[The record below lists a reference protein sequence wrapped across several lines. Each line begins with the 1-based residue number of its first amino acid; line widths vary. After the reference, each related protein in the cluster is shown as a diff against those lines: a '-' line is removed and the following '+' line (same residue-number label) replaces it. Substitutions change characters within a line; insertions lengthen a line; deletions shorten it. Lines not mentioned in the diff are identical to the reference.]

1 MDHKA
6 NRHRPIEVYLY
17 DQMVIVFLE
26 GDQAADCHNVRHYM
40 TFALQVS
47 PVRTPR
53 TKTKSPR
60 EVDSSKSDQAPAG
73 LLARGSQLDA
83 RPSQAPHDLAS
94 GPVAAPARRWKRCA
108 SRSPL
113 TVAGTASDSDQQ
125 KPLLT
130 VFPN

>member
-60 EVDSSKSDQAPAG
+60 EVVSSF
-73 LLARGSQLDA
+73 LLARARSAGA
-83 RPSQAPHDLAS
+83 AERPSHIDSSLRRRFTVPWPS
-94 GPVAAPARRWKRCA
+94 PGPQQERPSAG
-108 SRSPL
+108 RSPGSR
-113 TVAGTASDSDQQ
+113 VTA
-125 KPLLT
+125 
-130 VFPN
+130 